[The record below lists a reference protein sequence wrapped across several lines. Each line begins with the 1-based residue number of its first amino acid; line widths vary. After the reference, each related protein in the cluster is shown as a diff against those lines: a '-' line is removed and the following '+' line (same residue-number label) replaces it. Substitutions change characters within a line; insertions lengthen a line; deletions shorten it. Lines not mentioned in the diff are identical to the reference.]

1 MARAVLAVCMLAA
14 VACCVLHSSW
24 AFIPSRE
31 PVRSDAVVA
40 AAGAA
45 VAASMPQHAEAFVYK
60 GKEYFDVFYGID
72 PLAWA
77 SCGFAIVYFGAALKN
92 AAQKYNKPVG
102 QAPPKV
108 GGFVG
113 KEVENREPP
122 YKA

>member
-1 MARAVLAVCMLAA
+1 MRNTGPRRGGLSKQGTDDIGVSLLRINA
-14 VACCVLHSSW
+14 
-24 AFIPSRE
+24 SR
-31 PVRSDAVVA
+31 VVA
-40 AAGAA
+40 Y
-45 VAASMPQHAEAFVYK
+45 VPQYDE
-60 GKEYFDVFYGID
+60 EYFDVFYGID

-113 KEVENREPP
+113 KEVENREPS

>member
-1 MARAVLAVCMLAA
+1 MKRGEAERPEAA
-14 VACCVLHSSW
+14 EVVWSGLEW
-24 AFIPSRE
+24 LVTPIRPKWLVTSRIL
-31 PVRSDAVVA
+31 
-40 AAGAA
+40 
-45 VAASMPQHAEAFVYK
+45 

-113 KEVENREPP
+113 KEVENREPS